1 MRDLKRPFYGELAG
15 LLLVLLSAVF
25 FRVYG
30 GLDKVPPAFFPDEAN
45 MALDAQSILQG
56 HFYLITPHEGGEGSL
71 YAYLLALTFALFGAG
86 IWQARMLSAVL
97 SVISVGVAFIFLH
110 RLLIPRMGAWAALAV
125 SIFAGLGLSVA
136 DWYINVSRQAFPQ
149 PLAVL
154 VQTLCLAAVWWSL
167 HSSRRVATLLAGIF
181 LGLTAY
187 TYVPGKLTPI
197 VLLLYFL
204 LDWVARGRE
213 SFWVRHSR
221 RLIAIAA
228 IGGILYAP
236 LFVTFAFRA
245 GELGGRARQF
255 TLLSPSVNR
264 GELWDTL
271 LGSLVGNVAG
281 FLPFVHRVTGHSIL
295 KAMDDL
301 TALLFLAGLIVAM
314 WRWRRPEFLLLPVW
328 WAVMLI
334 PSIIAPEGAIPHL
347 RRAIGTAIPTF
358 ALTGLGLVIPF
369 AALARHQ
376 VSWRRLA
383 IIGSALIIALVS
395 LVVRARHTYTN
406 YYLRVLNDE
415 AVALTNHIY
424 DFELAEV
431 MTAEG
436 DESTGYVLPVDSA
449 SGALFPESST
459 LAFIYQGQATYAYI
473 WDDETQLLDELQR
486 LAQGK
491 ARIGLVRW
499 KVSKHTGAD
508 PKHVFDYALEKWGM
522 PDGQTVHRYF
532 DVDYFSSGA
541 DAATIA
547 PVSLIPIDVSFER
560 RLTLAGAAMDEN
572 VVAGDLLWAELAWR
586 KTADFSTNYQVALWL
601 EDAAGHVVGRVDKPL
616 LNNLRHQGTGEWVVG
631 AEKRDYYLVRV
642 DPATPPGTYRLKAV
656 VYAGEGNGRRLAPL
670 LPGAGADL
678 AVTLGETTVKSPLA
692 PPDVTTLPI
701 PQRLDIEV
709 GDGLRLSGFD
719 PGFVG
724 PLRPGDRTTLS
735 LWWQTWEPLS
745 KNLAVIVGIGQGEQA
760 WPLSEPQPLG
770 GASYPTS
777 DWPAGAVVRTFVD
790 LRLPAA
796 VETGDYNLGL
806 RLVDVESDTPLADWV
821 LGPIQVT
828 GRARS
833 FEIPPMMHPVGA
845 DFGEQVTLLGYDL
858 DLSPGEEGGTV
869 RLILYWQAQREMETG
884 YKVFVHLLDAG
895 GMIVSQVD
903 REPQAG
909 AAPTTGWLAGEIV
922 VDEIEVPVTE
932 AMAATQSIAVGL
944 YDPLTGKRVPVLNS
958 AGVVVGDRVVVSI
971 R

>member
-1 MRDLKRPFYGELAG
+1 VNRKFFFPYILIFT
-15 LLLVLLSAVF
+15 LVLVVAAVF
-25 FRVYG
+25 RVVNIV
-30 GLDKVPPAFFPDEAN
+30 DAPPAFYPDEAN
-45 MALDAQSILQG
+45 MAVDALSIMQG
-56 HFYLITPHEGGEGSL
+56 HVYVVTPHEGGEGAL
-71 YAYLLALTFALFGAG
+71 YAYLLALTFALFGKG
-86 IWQARMLSAVL
+86 ILQARLLTAVL
-97 SVISVGVAFIFLH
+97 SVISTGIAFAFLF
-110 RLLIPRMGAWAALAV
+110 RLLAPRLGNWPALAI
-125 SIFAGLGLSVA
+125 STFAGLGISVA
-136 DWYINVSRQAFPQ
+136 DWYVTVSRQAFPQ

-154 VQTLCLAAVWWSL
+154 VQVACLAAIWRSL
-167 HSSRRVATLLAGIF
+167 HAPRRSTGLLAGIL

-187 TYVPGKLTPI
+187 TYVPFKLTPF
-197 VLLLYFL
+197 VLLIYFL
-204 LDWVARGRE
+204 LDRAARGQE
-213 SFWVRHSR
+213 SFLARHFQ
-221 RLIAIAA
+221 RLVTIAA
-228 IGGILYAP
+228 IGGAFYVPIL
-236 LFVTFAFRA
+236 VTLVSQAGQVGQRA
-245 GELGGRARQF
+245 GQF
-255 TLLSPSVNR
+255 TFLSPAIHR
-264 GELWDTL
+264 GNPWATVLR
-271 LGSLVGNVAG
+271 SSVGNVAG
-281 FLPFVHRVTGHSIL
+281 FLPLTRHIGDYAIVR
-295 KAMDDL
+295 AMDDL
-301 TALLFLAGLIVAM
+301 TALLFVVGLIVVLA
-314 WRWRRPEFLLLPVW
+314 RWRQPEFLLLPVW
-328 WAVMLI
+328 WAVMLV

-369 AALARHQ
+369 AALARRQ

-415 AVALTNHIY
+415 AVALINHIY

-431 MTAEG
+431 MTTEG

-473 WDDETQLLDELQR
+473 WDDEDTLFDELRQ
-486 LAQGK
+486 LTKGK
-491 ARIGLVRW
+491 TRIGVVHW
-499 KVSKHTGAD
+499 KVSKHSGAD
-508 PKHVFDYALEKWGM
+508 PKQVFDYVLEKWGL
-522 PDGQTVHRYF
+522 PDGHTTHRYF
-532 DVDYFSSGA
+532 DVDYFSLEA

-547 PVSLIPIDVSFER
+547 PVSLTPVDVSFER

-572 VVAGDLLWAELAWR
+572 AVAGGLLWAELAWR
-586 KTADFSTNYQVALWL
+586 KTADSSTNYQVALWL
-601 EDAAGHVVGRVDKPL
+601 EDEAGHGVGQTDKPL

-631 AEKRDYYLVRV
+631 AEERDYYLVRV

-656 VYAGEGNGRRLAPL
+656 LYAGEGDGRRLAPL
-670 LPGAGADL
+670 LPDVGADL
-678 AVTLGETTVKSPLA
+678 AVTLGEVMVKPSLA

-709 GDGLRLSGFD
+709 GDGLRLLGFD

-724 PLRPGDRTTLS
+724 PLRPGDRRTLT

-770 GASYPTS
+770 GAGYPTS
-777 DWPAGAVVRTFVD
+777 DWPVGAAVRTFVD

-806 RLVDVESDTPLADWV
+806 RLVDIESGTPLADWV

-858 DLSPGEEGGTV
+858 DLSPSEEGGTV
-869 RLILYWQAQREMETG
+869 RLVLYWQAQKEMGTA

-895 GMIVSQVD
+895 GVIVAQID

-909 AAPTTGWLAGEIV
+909 VAPTTSWLAGEIV

-932 AMAATQSIAVGL
+932 ATVATQSIAVGL

-958 AGVVVGDRVVVSI
+958 AGVVVGDRVMVSI